1 MQRTPQIV
9 FTRASK
15 GVSAG
20 RTARRRAITPATAW
34 IFGLALSISAGARA
48 ERDHMVIQGQTLAR
62 IASHYGVTV
71 ASLAAANGVTR
82 GASLRPGQVLTVPDH
97 GVVYVG
103 PGDTLGGLAHRNQ
116 VSVAELAR
124 QNNLSPL
131 AALRTGQRL
140 TLPGQ
145 ATAREQASAE
155 KRWGAPKRR
164 GFCTLYRVATQ
175 EQCRLRLIDV
185 RGQVRRPALR
195 ELVHF
200 LRPRTSRGGKE
211 PHPRLI
217 RLLAQVS
224 DHFGGRPI
232 HVISGY
238 RKPGGYTKDTSRH
251 VAGQAIDFR
260 IPGVPLTELRDY
272 CAKIDHV
279 GVGYYPRTQFVHLD
293 VRRTSARWTDYSGPG
308 EAPLLARN
316 GAAPPPAAGET
327 TPSDEPAA
335 EDDGQEPIDEQPG
348 VVSDK

>member
-1 MQRTPQIV
+1 M
-9 FTRASK
+9 
-15 GVSAG
+15 
-20 RTARRRAITPATAW
+20 
-34 IFGLALSISAGARA
+34 
-48 ERDHMVIQGQTLAR
+48 
-62 IASHYGVTV
+62 
-71 ASLAAANGVTR
+71 
-82 GASLRPGQVLTVPDH
+82 
-97 GVVYVG
+97 VYVG
-103 PGDTLGGLAHRNQ
+103 PGDTLGGLAHRDQ

-124 QNNLSPL
+124 QNHLDPH
-131 AALRTGQRL
+131 AALRAGQRL

-145 ATAREQASAE
+145 ELARVQAAAE
-155 KRWGAPKRR
+155 RRWGAPKHP
-164 GFCTLYRVATQ
+164 GICTLYRVATQ
-175 EQCRLRLIDV
+175 EQCRLRLIDTSG
-185 RGQVRRPALR
+185 RVRRPALH

-238 RKPGGYTKDTSRH
+238 RKPGGFTKDTSRH

-272 CAKIDHV
+272 CSIDHV

-293 VRRTSARWTDYSGPG
+293 MRRTSARWTDYSGPG
-308 EAPLLARN
+308 EAPLLA
-316 GAAPPPAAGET
+316 GPGGAPPAPSDS
-327 TPSDEPAA
+327 SDEPAS

-348 VVSDK
+348 SVSDK